1 MKKFSI
7 SGTLNGSSKLNGIAA
22 NRQKMNTEM
31 RLEKMKLNAN
41 RRIRDQKRNF
51 DKRSS
56 EKQVIEERRKRREA
70 RIIET
75 KVRNESR
82 ARINANNRAKRA
94 EAEKNREYENKKRA
108 QLKANTNSKRV
119 KSLEKNY
126 ANLKTKA
133 KNTLNRYNLNR
144 KRAFIQLGSSQSK
157 VNGLNKKLKSEI
169 KRVDIERSVSA
180 KLQSNLN
187 AVTIQVEKSE
197 QRINEIETERDAL
210 NKRIKLLQLDL
221 ETQSKSG
228 GVVEVARLTKEL
240 NEANAEI
247 EKLGKE
253 VTTLMNNTETAVA
266 SATKELNLKLAQAA
280 ENKQKAINGLRANRN
295 RKLQNKNAALMGA
308 ARNANAAKKELNAV
322 RFQKEAALAKAAT
335 EKISAVAAAEK
346 AAREATMA
354 ETATEKAA
362 AEQKLKNA
370 QAKIN
375 AANAN
380 KTQALAKAKIN
391 KQKAINGLRAN
402 RNLKLQNKNAIL
414 KKSALTEAK
423 YKAARSEMNSKNAAL
438 KKAGNNKNVELASA
452 RMVAAAT
459 AKAAA
464 QGEIN
469 AIRVEKEA
477 ALALANAEK
486 KKAVAMAEEAAKA
499 KAAANTQAEKNA
511 AEKQAEN
518 ARKARELAAK
528 RVTNALTKAAA
539 ERKRVENA
547 NVRMKSILAVRAQK
561 ARNTVQKRSN
571 EKAAAEKAAANK
583 AATNAKLLKEQRE
596 AVQGR
601 MAAAKTKANANAM
614 ATKKAKV
621 VKMRKILAT
630 YKGTNPL
637 RKDSV
642 VRQGEDLIKQ
652 YENGKMVQIEL
663 GITKL
668 VRNAKTRNTEVAT
681 GRLVTAQ
688 TSNAKTQFE
697 ARKKKEAND
706 KEAARLARIE
716 TQKREGR
723 KVTLTRAFTANLNK
737 VARNKNDLDN
747 RKAINEMKAVSNK
760 KVVSKLVSGALAKAV
775 KSGPVSTIYQSTTE
789 ANRRRVKDKVEEKVE
804 ARAYKST
811 WGIMIDE
818 DGKDKAGLSKL
829 ENALNK
835 KHILKQG
842 IQDLP
847 SQAFRKGRVPGSGT
861 AARSAL
867 LTQVMRPYISGDD
880 KYNEHKKQY
889 NNAVKVYKNPV
900 FGNTKSSKGNGV
912 VTMNNVLISMKRPP
926 VPPTG
931 NKRPNGRA
939 LQRFRAAA
947 RTQVPP
953 ANPSM
958 MAKAAQIT
966 MNKKKA
972 VGNPALARQA
982 YTNQGKF
989 QRNMNIRKAAEG
1001 ARNAAKGKLA
1011 READKKR
1018 GWNRDTP
1025 KGRAKDRVSRTFPG
1039 GKNRPVMMR
1048 LRKRFHTRVDL
1059 VGTRPDAPNMNT
1071 VMTNVNRA
1079 AIEHKKNGAIKQFSL
1094 SKK

>member
-1 MKKFSI
+1 
-7 SGTLNGSSKLNGIAA
+7 
-22 NRQKMNTEM
+22 
-31 RLEKMKLNAN
+31 
-41 RRIRDQKRNF
+41 
-51 DKRSS
+51 
-56 EKQVIEERRKRREA
+56 
-70 RIIET
+70 
-75 KVRNESR
+75 VRNESR
-82 ARINANNRAKRA
+82 ARINANSRAKKA
-94 EAEKNREYENKKRA
+94 EAAQNREYENKKRA

-144 KRAFIQLGSSQSK
+144 KRAFIQLGSSRSK
-157 VNGLNKKLKSEI
+157 VNGLDKKLKSEI

-197 QRINEIETERDAL
+197 RRINEIETERGVL

-228 GVVEVARLTKEL
+228 SVVEVARLTKEL
-240 NEANAEI
+240 NKANVEI

-308 ARNANAAKKELNAV
+308 ARNANAAKKELNAI
-322 RFQKEAALAKAAT
+322 RFQKETALAKAAT

-354 ETATEKAA
+354 ETATEREKAKRNLANAKVKINAANANKTQALANAKTERNAALIRVEQNKNAALMGAARNANAAKKELNAIRFQKETALAKAATEKISAVAAAEKAARESTMAETATEKAA

-380 KTQALAKAKIN
+380 KMQALAKAKID

-402 RNLKLQNKNAIL
+402 RNRKLQNANAT
-414 KKSALTEAK
+414 KKEL
-423 YKAARSEMNSKNAAL
+423 
-438 KKAGNNKNVELASA
+438 NV
-452 RMVAAAT
+452 
-459 AKAAA
+459 
-464 QGEIN
+464 
-469 AIRVEKEA
+469 IRVEKEA

-528 RVTNALTKAAA
+528 QVTNALEKAAA

-547 NVRMKSILAVRAQK
+547 KARMKSILAVKAQK

-571 EKAAAEKAAANK
+571 EKATANKAAAN
-583 AATNAKLLKEQRE
+583 AESLKKQRQE
-596 AVQGR
+596 VRDR
-601 MAAAKTKANANAM
+601 MIAAKTKADANAM
-614 ATKKAKV
+614 AIKKAKV

-637 RKDSV
+637 RKASV
-642 VRQGEDLIKQ
+642 ARQGEDLIKQ

-668 VRNAKTRNTEVAT
+668 VRNAKTRNAELTTE
-681 GRLVTAQ
+681 RLVTTQ

-697 ARKKKEAND
+697 ARKKRETND
-706 KEAARLARIE
+706 KEAARLARIDAM
-716 TQKREGR
+716 KRTGQA
-723 KVTLTRAFTANLNK
+723 VAANRRLVQFKANARRSKNAMANK
-737 VARNKNDLDN
+737 
-747 RKAINEMKAVSNK
+747 KAINEMKAASDR
-760 KVVSKLVSGALAKAV
+760 KVVSSMVGGALAKAV
-775 KSGPVSTIYQSTTE
+775 KSEPVTTIYQSATD
-789 ANRRRVKDKVEEKVE
+789 ANRRVVKKKVDEKVDSKG
-804 ARAYKST
+804 YKAV
-811 WGIMIDE
+811 WNAMINI
-818 DGKDKAGLSKL
+818 DGKDKAGLYKL
-829 ENALNK
+829 DTKLNK
-835 KHILKQG
+835 KYVLKQG
-842 IQDLP
+842 IQDIP
-847 SQAFRKGRVPGSGT
+847 VEAFRKGRLPGSGV
-861 AARSAL
+861 AARTTL
-867 LTQVMRPYISGDD
+867 LTQVMRPYIGGGD

-889 NNAVKVYKNPV
+889 NNAFKVYKNPT
-900 FGNTKSSKGNGV
+900 FGKTNSSKINGMV
-912 VTMNNVLISMKRPP
+912 SANNVLVSMKRVP
-926 VPPTG
+926 VPPPG
-931 NKRPNGRA
+931 VKPPNG
-939 LQRFRAAA
+939 RFRAAA
-947 RTQVPP
+947 RTQIPP
-953 ANPSM
+953 AKPS
-958 MAKAAQIT
+958 AIATAVKIT
-966 MNKKKA
+966 MNKKRA

-1001 ARNAAKGKLA
+1001 ARNAAKGKIA
-1011 READKKR
+1011 REAVKTT
-1018 GWNRDTP
+1018 GWNLTTNA
-1025 KGRAKDRVSRTFPG
+1025 GRAKYRVSRTFPG
-1039 GKNRPVMMR
+1039 GKDKPVMMR

-1071 VMTNVNRA
+1071 VMANVNRA
-1079 AIEHKKNGAIKQFSL
+1079 AIEHQRSGAIKQIGL